1 MLKTKTSTKI
11 RSEKDPPLLL
21 ADACWIAVA
30 SLLKEHPSESALT
43 LQEIVERLET
53 AKLTSYPRS
62 SIAAHL
68 SQHCVAN
75 VPPTSGK
82 YRLLWRQNDGRLRL
96 FRPDDFAHPARR
108 GKDRPRREDIP
119 DKYRYLLEW
128 YQQTYSRQSS
138 GACDPVLAMA
148 GVGREVWKGIDPDR
162 YVAELRSGWNAED

>member
-1 MLKTKTSTKI
+1 MLKTKNTTKI
-11 RSEKDPPLLL
+11 RNEKDHLLL

-30 SLLKEHPSESALT
+30 LLLREHRSVSAFT
-43 LQEIVERLET
+43 AQEIVERLET
-53 AKLTSYPRS
+53 TKLTSYPRS

-82 YRLLWRQNDGRLRL
+82 YRLLWRENDGRLRL
-96 FRPDDFAHPARR
+96 FRHDDFAHPARR

-119 DKYRYLLEW
+119 DKYGDLLDW

-138 GACDPVLAMA
+138 GSSDPVLAMV
-148 GVGREVWKGIDPDR
+148 GVGRKAWKGIDPDR